1 VYVSCGGNG
10 GFVDVY
16 AQTSEDGKV
25 SGYSRYHQE
34 RTNVGCRTCVFVPEQ
49 RRLIV
54 AAPQIGTDPTFLYIF
69 FVGP

>member
-1 VYVSCGGNG
+1 
-10 GFVDVY
+10 
-16 AQTSEDGKV
+16 
-25 SGYSRYHQE
+25 
-34 RTNVGCRTCVFVPEQ
+34 VFVPEQ